1 MTNKY
6 DAFTGLANSAA
17 HASNFLDVTA
27 ERSKAGELS
36 PQEYANRL
44 TDVATILR
52 DATAKASEVFFT
64 PDK

>member
-6 DAFTGLANSAA
+6 DAFTGLANASAHAA
-17 HASNFLDVTA
+17 HFLDATA
-27 ERSKAGELS
+27 ARSKAGELS

-52 DATAKASEVFFT
+52 DSIAKASDVFFT